1 MTEQEIIYTM
11 ALTRISGFGLAGTL
25 PLYRMLGS
33 ATAVFENRNNLRD
46 VIPDCSQRLVNA
58 MKNTSEA
65 TKRAEYELEYHKAK
79 GNQCLCFNDK
89 DYPIRL
95 KECPDAPLV
104 LYYKGNADLNQAK
117 VVNIV
122 GTRLCTEYGKDIIR
136 HFIEKLHSLCPH
148 VLIVSG
154 LAYGVDIHSHKQ
166 ALANSYETVGVL
178 AHGLDNLYPAT
189 HRQTADEMVQNGGLL
204 TEFMTNTNPDKG
216 NFVRRNRIVAGMS
229 DACIVVESA
238 AKGGGLITAGISQ
251 GYNRDVFAFPGRVGD
266 RYSEGCN
273 NLIRDNGAALIS
285 SATDF
290 VNAMGWSD
298 DIILKERLDKG
309 IERSL
314 FPDLNSDEQTIINS
328 LTKINDKQI
337 NQLVAET
344 NMSINQITATMFELE
359 MKGIVKLLAGGM
371 YHLLR

>member
-1 MTEQEIIYTM
+1 
-11 ALTRISGFGLAGTL
+11 
-25 PLYRMLGS
+25 
-33 ATAVFENRNNLRD
+33 
-46 VIPDCSQRLVNA
+46 
-58 MKNTSEA
+58 
-65 TKRAEYELEYHKAK
+65 
-79 GNQCLCFNDK
+79 
-89 DYPIRL
+89 
-95 KECPDAPLV
+95 
-104 LYYKGNADLNQAK
+104 
-117 VVNIV
+117 
-122 GTRLCTEYGKDIIR
+122 
-136 HFIEKLHSLCPH
+136 
-148 VLIVSG
+148 
-154 LAYGVDIHSHKQ
+154 
-166 ALANSYETVGVL
+166 
-178 AHGLDNLYPAT
+178 
-189 HRQTADEMVQNGGLL
+189 MVQNGGLL

-314 FPDLNSDEQTIINS
+314 FPDLNSDEQTIVNS